1 MRTMCSP
8 THNAASITTGYP
20 PANRPPSEPATQM
33 PQAAFSACSPA
44 CSPTAPRATADRL
57 VPDQSN
63 RTRDPMQIKSL
74 ATYLKTCVI
83 FFPLQYLHFSPSN
96 VCATQRRLT
105 PLFSFF
111 LSLLY
116 CIASTARGRAAF
128 PVVGLVRRG
137 MRCRFRVHHRQRAR
151 PRRWYICGQSTW
163 GHSRR
168 KGQERGRRILR
179 VGRATESRG
188 TWNTFLSLTGRAR
201 ALFFNLTNCTTC
213 LQILRVLALKVLGV
227 AYT

>member
-1 MRTMCSP
+1 MFSSMFTNSAAGNGGSSGTRPEQPDQRPNADQVFGDVFEDVRHLLSP
-8 THNAASITTGYP
+8 TVSPFFTLQRMRNATT
-20 PANRPPSEPATQM
+20 AHPS
-33 PQAAFSACSPA
+33 
-44 CSPTAPRATADRL
+44 
-57 VPDQSN
+57 
-63 RTRDPMQIKSL
+63 
-74 ATYLKTCVI
+74 
-83 FFPLQYLHFSPSN
+83 FF
-96 VCATQRRLT
+96 
-105 PLFSFF
+105 FF